1 MVRTLKELN
10 LFKKAQN
17 EKLYPNLPKSA
28 VTAGRF
34 KDSSANELT
43 KAVIY
48 HFEEVLGGL
57 ALRINNTGIYDPR
70 TKRFRKSHTRKG
82 IPDIICVL
90 DGTFIGVEI
99 KYGKDRLSQH
109 QKDMKKEIEAAGG
122 FYMVAKT
129 FEQYVSTL
137 NTFLDA
143 KQ

>member
-17 EKLYPNLPKSA
+17 QKLYPNLPASA
-28 VTAGRF
+28 VVQGRF

-43 KAVIY
+43 KAIIY

-70 TKRFRKSHTRKG
+70 TKRFRASHTRKG

-90 DGTFIGVEI
+90 DSSFIGVEV

-109 QKDMKKEIEAAGG
+109 QKQMKLDIEAAGG

-129 FEQYVSTL
+129 FEQYVDTL
-137 NTFLDA
+137 NTYLDA
-143 KQ
+143 NQ